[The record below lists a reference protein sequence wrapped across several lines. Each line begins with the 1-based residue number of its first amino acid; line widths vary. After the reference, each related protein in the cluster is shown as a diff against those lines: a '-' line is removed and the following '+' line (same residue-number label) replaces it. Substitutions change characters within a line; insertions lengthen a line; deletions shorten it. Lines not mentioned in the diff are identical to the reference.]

1 MTPAQQTALE
11 TLTGRAMT
19 AAEVTMA
26 TARQDATLATS
37 LGASRTAQGGVP
49 VSTFAGWC
57 AQTGLRA
64 VIEDTANKAASAY
77 YLTALRSSAL
87 AILDILHGAAGSLD
101 LSASAQ
107 GQANLQ
113 MLGAWVTAGAI
124 TAAQEAQLVSLAAQP
139 APIATAAVSAILNGA

>member
-1 MTPAQQTALE
+1 MTPSQQTALE

-37 LGASRTAQGGVP
+37 LSAGRTVQGSITTG
-49 VSTFAGWC
+49 TFAGWC
-57 AQTGLRA
+57 AQTGLRGI
-64 VIEDTANKAASAY
+64 VEDTANKPTATFYA
-77 YLTALRSSAL
+77 TALRHSAL
-87 AILDILHGAAGSLD
+87 AILDILHGAAASLD

-107 GQANLQ
+107 GQANVQ

-139 APIATAAVSAILNGA
+139 APIATASVSAILNGA